1 MGIISITEHLY
12 YHKVFK
18 TFEKMEADRL
28 GHRPHIDSFFH
39 RDFAKWL
46 KDYHCCV
53 LDWGTNMSFLVF
65 ESEEDKTMFLL
76 RWT

>member
-12 YHKVFK
+12 YHKVFT

-28 GHRPHIDSFFH
+28 GHRPYIDSFFH

-46 KDYHCCV
+46 KDDHLCF
-53 LDWGTNMSFLVF
+53 LDWGSKHISLVF
-65 ESEEDKTMFLL
+65 DNEEDKIMFLL
-76 RWT
+76 RWL